1 MHLFLSGTL
10 GLVLLLLRDHFI
22 EHVVGKTVWAVLETI
37 GLRSLGGAG
46 GLELSVFRKEEGRSD
61 LMSFRASSADLL
73 SIVEV
78 RVSNT
83 R

>member
-1 MHLFLSGTL
+1 MHLFLSGTR
-10 GLVLLLLRDHFI
+10 GLVLLLLRDHFV

-37 GLRSLGGAG
+37 GLRTLGGAG
-46 GLELSVFRKEEGRSD
+46 SLELSVFGKEEGRSD
-61 LMSFRASSADLL
+61 LMSFRASSADFL